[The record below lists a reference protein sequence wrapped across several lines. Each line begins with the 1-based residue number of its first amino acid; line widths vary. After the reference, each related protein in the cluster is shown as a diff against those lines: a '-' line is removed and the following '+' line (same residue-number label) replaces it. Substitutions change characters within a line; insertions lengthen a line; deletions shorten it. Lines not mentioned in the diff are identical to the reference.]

1 MIHNTVAYTADG
13 KIFRHVIDAI
23 AKGELRAGARIFET
37 ELCERFGVSR
47 TPVRQALSRLLQ
59 EGILEKKVGRR
70 GYAIPL
76 LTPEDMEQVFKAREA
91 VEGQIAALACMNATQ
106 EEIGWLIQANEEEH
120 RLFEK
125 QEKTEYAAMNEGFHF
140 QLAAMSKNKYLQ
152 RFYGQLYWRTQLYIF
167 HMGGFYTAIDE
178 EIVKTGTEFS
188 YLEHRH
194 LIEVLQKKDP
204 VEARMAAEAHI
215 RSTLE
220 NRIGPRL
227 LRSEDKKVCEL

>member
-1 MIHNTVAYTADG
+1 MIQNAIVYTADG
-13 KIFRHVIDAI
+13 KIFRHVVDAI
-23 AKGELRAGARIFET
+23 AKGELKAGARIFES

-59 EGILEKKVGRR
+59 EGILEKKGGRR

-91 VEGQIAALACMNATQ
+91 VEGQIAALACLNATKK
-106 EEIGWLIQANEEEH
+106 EIGWLFQANEKEYRFFEE
-120 RLFEK
+120 
-125 QEKTEYAAMNEGFHF
+125 QEKVEYAAMNEGFHF

-167 HMGGFYTAIDE
+167 HLGGFYTAIDK
-178 EIVKTGTEFS
+178 EIVKTGTELS

-194 LIEVLQKKDP
+194 LIEVLQKRDP

-220 NRIGPRL
+220 NRIGLRES
-227 LRSEDKKVCEL
+227 RSEDEKVQKR